1 MTAALAERTEET
13 PTGVAFGL
21 PGKYRRFADA
31 AHALFY
37 LGVAE
42 AVTMVHDS
50 PHPDLDQ
57 LQDRGVTITGTGFD
71 RWEAAVDLV
80 AEEYSRDEGMDVDRA
95 RATIHNAWRRGHDH
109 ATLWQA
115 VADATVTRY
124 QARTIEDHAERLS
137 ARTATLTEEID
148 PDGRVIDT
156 TAEEGE
162 KLLKGEEY
170 VTALQDYLTDAVHH
184 AQAGLT
190 GRKLS
195 IKCSRKVRALT
206 PGYESVVLEKND
218 DPRGLGH
225 TPCEDGLHSHLGFVA
240 PTAFALR
247 LVAHTNAAADQ
258 AADAAKKAGLLDTRS
273 HGQRVRD
280 VIIDML
286 TDAMNRAV
294 PALSDPSAPA
304 TADSPAVIGRTHR
317 PATSVQVHV
326 RIDATTLLRLD
337 DDEATIDGLGSV
349 PAHVARELA
358 TTTGAMW
365 RKVIESPGTRDVI
378 DIGAKAYAIT
388 DTMRRF
394 ITARD
399 EYCTAPGCH
408 VPAVNCDL
416 DHAIP
421 WPEGQTTANNL
432 RAYCRGHHR
441 FKTQYV
447 FEATKAHHARINARL
462 GKPGEL
468 WPGLPDEPPF

>member
-1 MTAALAERTEET
+1 
-13 PTGVAFGL
+13 
-21 PGKYRRFADA
+21 
-31 AHALFY
+31 
-37 LGVAE
+37 
-42 AVTMVHDS
+42 
-50 PHPDLDQ
+50 
-57 LQDRGVTITGTGFD
+57 
-71 RWEAAVDLV
+71 
-80 AEEYSRDEGMDVDRA
+80 MDVDRA
-95 RATIHNAWRRGHDH
+95 RATIHNAWRRGHEH
-109 ATLWQA
+109 QVLWRA
-115 VADATVTRY
+115 VADGSVTRY

-137 ARTATLTEEID
+137 ARTATLTDHLD
-148 PDGRVIDT
+148 PDGRVT
-156 TAEEGE
+156 SVHAEEDE
-162 KLLKGEEY
+162 KLLQGEDY
-170 VTALQDYLTDAVHH
+170 SAALQDYLTDAVHH

-190 GRKLS
+190 GRKLG
-195 IKCSRKVRALT
+195 IKCSRKVRELT

-225 TPCEDGLHSHLGFVA
+225 TPCEDGLHSHLGFITS
-240 PTAFALR
+240 TAFALR

-273 HGQRVRD
+273 HGHRVRD
-280 VIIDML
+280 VIIDLL

-326 RIDATTLLRLD
+326 RIDATTLLGLD
-337 DDEATIDGLGSV
+337 DDEATVDGLGPV

-365 RKVIESPGTRDVI
+365 RKVICSPGTRDVI

-399 EYCTAPGCH
+399 EYCQAPGCH

-416 DHAIP
+416 DHTIP
-421 WPEGQTTANNL
+421 WPQGQTTAGNL

-447 FEATKAHHARINARL
+447 FEATKAHHARLTART
-462 GKPGEL
+462 GKPTEL
-468 WPGLPDEPPF
+468 WSGLPDEPPF

>member
-1 MTAALAERTEET
+1 MTAALAERTEEA

-31 AHALFY
+31 AHAMFY
-37 LGVAE
+37 LGVAD
-42 AVTMVHDS
+42 AVTMVHHS

-57 LQDRGVTITGTGFD
+57 LDDRGITITGTGFD

-80 AEEYSRDEGMDVDRA
+80 AEEYSRDEGMDFD
-95 RATIHNAWRRGHDH
+95 RATIHNAWRKGHDH
-109 ATLWQA
+109 RTLWQA

-148 PDGRVIDT
+148 PDGCVT
-156 TAEEGE
+156 SVHAEEGE
-162 KLLKGEEY
+162 KLLQGDAY
-170 VTALQDYLTDAVHH
+170 TAALQDYLTEVVHH

-190 GRKLS
+190 GRKLG

-218 DPRGLGH
+218 DPRGIGH
-225 TPCEDGLHSHLGFVA
+225 TPCEDGLNSHLGFIA

-247 LVAHTNAAADQ
+247 LMAHTNAAADH
-258 AADAAKKAGLLDTRS
+258 AADAAKRAGLLDTRS

-280 VIIDML
+280 VIVDML
-286 TDAMNRAV
+286 TDAMDRAV
-294 PALSDPSAPA
+294 PALSDPTAPA

-317 PATSVQVHV
+317 HATSVQVHV
-326 RIDATTLLRLD
+326 RIDATTLLGLD
-337 DDEATIDGLGSV
+337 DDEATIDGLGPV

-365 RKVIESPGTRDVI
+365 RKVICSPGTRDVI
-378 DIGAKAYAIT
+378 DVGAKAYAIT
-388 DTMRRF
+388 DAMRRF

-416 DHAIP
+416 DHEIP
-421 WPEGQTTANNL
+421 WPQGQTTASNL

-447 FEATKAHHARINARL
+447 FEATKAQQARIASRI
-462 GKPGEL
+462 GKPTEL
-468 WPGLPDEPPF
+468 WPNLPDHPPF